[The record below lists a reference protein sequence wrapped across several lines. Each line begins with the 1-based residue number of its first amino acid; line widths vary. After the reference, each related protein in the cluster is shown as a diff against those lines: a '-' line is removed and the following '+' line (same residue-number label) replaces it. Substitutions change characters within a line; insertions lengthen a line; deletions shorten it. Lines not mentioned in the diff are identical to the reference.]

1 MRACA
6 RRGLT
11 LVELVVAAGLL
22 SILLVALL
30 ALMDD
35 FLSLW
40 EKSEVRRATVEES
53 AGVVEL
59 LATDLAGLEPG
70 ARGDLLAEWAFFDT
84 DGDGV
89 EESAWPR
96 LRLVR
101 HATAREIELQ
111 QAARTQKIPGQ
122 GLFEIVWA
130 VLPAR
135 AQSNDADLR
144 AEGVL
149 WRGERLLGD
158 PEGLSF
164 FDDAYLSSRGYPAP
178 GTTQDVSRGVL
189 WLSLT
194 FATQTSN
201 LHGEWRLGDDPG
213 DVRPSWDGWLKGR
226 ANAERHTWN
235 EFGAG
240 LVRPADRPLLPR
252 RVRIE
257 LELERERDLKRRTR
271 LARLLEPGDS
281 ALALDDITR
290 VPRER
295 GRHVRVDAEWMEV
308 LSASGSTLSVRRG
321 ARGTRP
327 TLHKSGALVHY
338 GETVVREV
346 PLSIQQED
354 WGL

>member
-1 MRACA
+1 MSA
-6 RRGLT
+6 RRGMT
-11 LVELVVAAGLL
+11 LIELVVAAGLL

-30 ALMDD
+30 KLMED

-40 EKSEVRRATVEES
+40 DKSENRRATVEES
-53 AGVVEL
+53 SGVVEL
-59 LATDLAGLEPG
+59 LANDLASLEPG
-70 ARGDLLAEWAFFDT
+70 GRGDILAEWVFFDS

-89 EESAWPR
+89 EETGWPR

-101 HATAREIELQ
+101 HATPREIELL
-111 QAARTQKIPGQ
+111 QAERDDKLPGQ

-135 AQSNDADLR
+135 AQAPNVDLR

-149 WRGERLLGD
+149 WRGERLVGD
-158 PEGLSF
+158 PESLSF
-164 FDDAYLSSRGYPAP
+164 FDDAYLSGRGYPAP

-189 WLSLT
+189 WLGLS
-194 FATQTSN
+194 FASQTSN
-201 LHGEWRLGDDPG
+201 LRDGWEFGSEPG
-213 DVRPSWDGWLKGR
+213 DVWPSWDGWMKGR
-226 ANAERHTWN
+226 ANRERHEWN

-271 LARLLEPGDS
+271 LARLVEPGDDV
-281 ALALDDITR
+281 LTLDDATR

-308 LSASGSTLSVRRG
+308 VSVSGRSLSVRRG
-321 ARGTRP
+321 VRGTP
-327 TLHKSGALVHY
+327 PALHKTGALVHY
-338 GETVVREV
+338 GETVLREV

>member
-1 MRACA
+1 MNR
-6 RRGLT
+6 RRGMT

-22 SILLVALL
+22 SILLAALL

-40 EKSEVRRATVEES
+40 DKSEVRRATIEES

-59 LATDLAGLEPG
+59 LAADLAGLEPG

-89 EESAWPR
+89 EESGWPR

-101 HATAREIELQ
+101 HATPREIELA
-111 QAARTQKIPGQ
+111 QAGRETAFTGQ
-122 GLFEIVWA
+122 GLFEVVWA

-135 AQSNDADLR
+135 AQAPNVDLR

-158 PEGLSF
+158 PESVSF
-164 FDDAYLSSRGYPAP
+164 FDDAYLSKRGYPAP
-178 GTTQDVSRGVL
+178 GTTQDVSGGVL
-189 WLSLT
+189 WLSLV

-201 LHGEWRLGDDPG
+201 LHGAWRLGQEIA
-213 DVRPSWDGWLKGR
+213 DVRPSWDGWMKGR
-226 ANAERHTWN
+226 ANSERHEWN

-271 LARLLEPGDS
+271 LSKLVEPGDD
-281 ALALDDITR
+281 ALPLDDVSR
-290 VPRER
+290 APRER

-308 LSASGSTLSVRRG
+308 LGASGSTLTVRRG

-327 TLHKSGALVHY
+327 ALHKSGALVHH
-338 GETVVREV
+338 GETVVRDV

>member
-1 MRACA
+1 MTS
-6 RRGLT
+6 RRGMT
-11 LVELVVAAGLL
+11 LIELVVAAGLL

-30 ALMDD
+30 SLMED

-40 EKSEVRRATVEES
+40 EKSETRRATVEES
-53 AGVVEL
+53 SGVVEL
-59 LATDLAGLEPG
+59 LAADLADLEPL
-70 ARGDLLAEWAFFDT
+70 ARGDLLAEWAFFDL

-89 EESAWPR
+89 LESPWPR

-101 HATAREIELQ
+101 HATAAEIAQHQAGRAQEL
-111 QAARTQKIPGQ
+111 PGE
-122 GLFEIVWA
+122 GLFEVLWA

-135 AQSNDADLR
+135 AQASDPDQR

-149 WRGERLLGD
+149 WRGERLVGD
-158 PEGLSF
+158 GASLSF
-164 FDDAYLSSRGYPAP
+164 FDEKYLSSRGYPTP

-194 FATQTSN
+194 FASQTSD
-201 LHGEWRLGDDPG
+201 LRDGWKLGSDPG
-213 DVRPSWDGWLKGR
+213 DVWPSWDAWMKGR
-226 ANAERHTWN
+226 ANAERHEWN

-257 LELERERDLKRRTR
+257 FELERERDLAKRTR
-271 LARLLEPGDS
+271 ISRLLEPGDD
-281 ALALDDITR
+281 ALQLDDISR

-295 GRHVRVDAEWMEV
+295 GRHVRLGAEWMEV
-308 LSASGSTLSVRRG
+308 LGASGRTLHVHRG
-321 ARGTRP
+321 ARGTQRA
-327 TLHKSGALVHY
+327 LHKTGTLVHF
-338 GETVVREV
+338 GETIQREV

>member
-1 MRACA
+1 M
-6 RRGLT
+6 T
-11 LVELVVAAGLL
+11 LIELVVAAGLL

-30 ALMDD
+30 SLMED

-40 EKSEVRRATVEES
+40 EKSETRRATVEES
-53 AGVVEL
+53 SGVVEL
-59 LATDLAGLEPG
+59 LAGDLADLEPG
-70 ARGDLLAEWAFFDT
+70 ARGDLLAEWAFFDL

-89 EESAWPR
+89 QESAWPR

-101 HATAREIELQ
+101 HATAAEIAQ
-111 QAARTQKIPGQ
+111 HQAGRPKKLPGE
-122 GLFEIVWA
+122 GLFEVLWA

-135 AQSNDADLR
+135 AQASDADQR

-149 WRGERLLGD
+149 WRGERLVGD
-158 PEGLSF
+158 DASLSF
-164 FDDAYLSSRGYPAP
+164 FDETYLSSRGYPTP

-189 WLSLT
+189 WLSLS
-194 FATQTSN
+194 FASQTSD
-201 LHGEWRLGDDPG
+201 LRDGWTLGREPG
-213 DVRPSWDGWLKGR
+213 DVWPSWDAWMKGR
-226 ANAERHTWN
+226 ANAERHEWN

-257 LELERERDLKRRTR
+257 FELEREKDLKQRTR
-271 LARLLEPGDS
+271 LARLLEPGDDT
-281 ALALDDITR
+281 LQLDDASR

-295 GRHVRVDAEWMEV
+295 GRHVRLGAEWMEV
-308 LSASGSTLSVRRG
+308 LSASGRTLSVRRG
-321 ARGTRP
+321 ARGTQRA
-327 TLHKSGALVHY
+327 LHKTGTLVHH
-338 GETVVREV
+338 GEPIVREV